1 MRLRELNIRNFG
13 KFQHRSISL
22 EEGLNLICGRN
33 ESGKS
38 TVHTFIRSM
47 LFGMRRQ
54 RGRASRNDLYSRY
67 QPWEDPSYYAGE
79 LRFDSGGKTFRL
91 SRNFGQG
98 QADSQLICETDGE
111 CLSVEAGD
119 LKMLLGGVSE
129 NQYDN
134 TVSIGQLKGV
144 TDESLAMELK
154 NYMANYQGTIDG
166 SLDLAAATGRLK
178 EKKREMER
186 QLREEKAGQET
197 QKQLLSSR
205 VEYARQECRQLEA
218 SCRTTEEALNQAIFH
233 REISHKDRKRVL
245 KESME
250 KSGRKWVRVA
260 WILAIISFLM
270 FLSVLLFFKVP
281 SRLIR
286 TGLAISILALFWL
299 VLHEMRHRKQ
309 SVLVEEPDEEEERI
323 QKLQWNLEYL
333 QQEISA
339 RKTQVENLDQ
349 EYQEYCLSCGSESPL
364 QEEVKALDL
373 ALETLEDLS
382 GEMQRQVGR
391 GLKDRMS
398 EILSQIT
405 GGKYGAVSLDEE
417 MKMGLHSQDQY
428 LPLTQASRG
437 TVEQTYFALR
447 MAAADLLCGEEDLP
461 ILLDEVFAM
470 YDDQRLTQ
478 VLHWLSRQKRQILL
492 FTCHSR
498 EERLLEEE
506 GIPFHKVAL

>member
-1 MRLRELNIRNFG
+1 MKLRELKIKNFG
-13 KFQHRSISL
+13 KFQHRSILL
-22 EEGLNLICGRN
+22 EEGLNLICGQN

-47 LFGMRRQ
+47 LFGIRRQ

-67 QPWEDPSYYAGE
+67 QPWEDPTNYGGE

-91 SRNFGQG
+91 ARNFGQG
-98 QADSQLICETDGE
+98 QAGSQLICETDGE
-111 CLSVEAGD
+111 CLSVEDGD

-144 TDESLAMELK
+144 TDEGLATELK

-166 SLDLAAATGRLK
+166 TLDLEAAAGQLK
-178 EKKREMER
+178 EKKRERER
-186 QLREEKAGQET
+186 QIREEKAGQEIR
-197 QKQLLSSR
+197 QQALSAR
-205 VEYARQECRQLEA
+205 VDYARQECRQWEA
-218 SCRTTEEALNQAIFH
+218 NCKTTEEALNQAIFH
-233 REISHKDRKRVL
+233 REVSYKDMKKVL

-270 FLSVLLFFKVP
+270 FLSVLFFFKVP

-299 VLHEMRHRKQ
+299 VLHELRHRKQ
-309 SVLVEEPDEEEERI
+309 SVLVEEPDGEEERI
-323 QKLQWNLEYL
+323 QKLQWNLEYQ
-333 QQEISA
+333 QQEFSA
-339 RKTQVENLDQ
+339 KKTEVENLEL
-349 EYQEYCLSCGSESPL
+349 EYQEYCLSCGNKSRL
-364 QEEVKALDL
+364 QEDVKALEL
-373 ALETLEDLS
+373 ALETLETLS
-382 GEMQRQVGR
+382 GELQRQVGR

-405 GGKYGAVSLDEE
+405 GGRYEAVSLDGE
-417 MKMGLHSQDQY
+417 MKMGLHSRDQY

-437 TVEQTYFALR
+437 TVEQAYFALR
-447 MAAADLLCGEEDLP
+447 MAAADLLCAEEDLP

-498 EERLLEEE
+498 EERLLAEQ